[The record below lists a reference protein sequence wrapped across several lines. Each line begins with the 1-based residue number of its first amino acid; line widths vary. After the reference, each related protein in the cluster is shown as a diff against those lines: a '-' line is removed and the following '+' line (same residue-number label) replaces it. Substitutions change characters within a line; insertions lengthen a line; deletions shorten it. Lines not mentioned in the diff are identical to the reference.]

1 MNWQEQ
7 IEQEL
12 GKAASGLREKNDGLA
27 RVCARRVVGLAVQ
40 AWIERSGVRTWPTDV
55 MNQLRKIQ
63 QQEAFPL
70 EMREAAQRLLTKIT
84 QRGQAPFST
93 DPIADARLI
102 LKHLDQ
108 LT

>member
-12 GKAASGLREKNDGLA
+12 GQAASGLREKNDGLA
-27 RVCARRVVGLAVQ
+27 RVCARRAVGLTVQ
-40 AWIERSGVRTWPTDV
+40 AWIERSGVRTWPVDV

-63 QQEAFPL
+63 QQEIFPL
-70 EMREAAQRLLTKIT
+70 ELREAAQRFLTKVT
-84 QRGQAPFST
+84 QRCQAPFST
-93 DPIADARLI
+93 DPIADTGLI
-102 LKHLDQ
+102 LKYLDQ

>member
-27 RVCARRVVGLAVQ
+27 RVCARRAVGLAVQ
-40 AWIERSGVRTWPTDV
+40 AWIERSGVRTWPPDV

-63 QQEAFPL
+63 QQEAFPKD
-70 EMREAAQRLLTKIT
+70 MAQRLLDKTKWLASSAEPLRHDIPQHIKT
-84 QRGQAPFST
+84 IEQTF
-93 DPIADARLI
+93 RLF
-102 LKHLDQ
+102 
-108 LT
+108 